1 MNATNLMN
9 QNNGRSTQHA
19 NFILVALAFLCAG
32 AIISAIAANQVQ
44 APAHAAMKHG
54 VTADQAAFCFSGGG
68 ELQLNATNPANGR
81 CATVAKMLSK
91 FYLRIQEPDG
101 RDVTMFCKDKMSCI
115 DQVKQYLRNRG
126 YEIK

>member
-1 MNATNLMN
+1 MNAAGCMSNA
-9 QNNGRSTQHA
+9 QGRSKNHA
-19 NFILVALAFLCAG
+19 NFILVVLAFLCAG
-32 AIISAIAANQVQ
+32 AIIGAIAATQVR
-44 APAHAAMKHG
+44 APAHAAVKHG

-101 RDVTMFCKDKMSCI
+101 HDVTMFCKEKMSCI
-115 DQVKQYLRNRG
+115 NQVKQYLRNRG